1 MAKKKKT
8 TTKKKSTTTKKKS
21 TTTKKKS
28 TTTKKKSTKKAA
40 GSRTPRSENATG
52 KQLVIVESPAK
63 AKTINKY
70 LGPGY
75 VVRASVGHVRDL
87 PPRAPKGVKMPVP
100 GVDLDNNFEP
110 SYEIL
115 ADKKK
120 TVAELKKLAKQAD
133 TIWFATDLDREGEAI
148 AWHLAQIVGVKP
160 SEAKRVI
167 FNAITRKEIQ
177 RAFETPHVIDEYKVN
192 AQQARRILDRIVG
205 YQASPLLWK
214 KVARGLSAGRVQSVA
229 VRIVVEREREI
240 DVFVPDE
247 SWSVEALLALDPKK
261 AGTLTGSWGD
271 FITTT
276 DAKGKGPTI
285 KVQNA
290 WLAEHGGLKTELVEL
305 GGTRFNLG
313 CSAESPVDLS
323 AEITEVAEAV
333 GMKKISV
340 DTTEKERGKGPAR
353 FQRTLQGELDPKT
366 RYAVK
371 STETKR
377 TTSRAYAPFIT
388 STLQQNAAN
397 RLGFATD
404 RTMRLAQ
411 GLYEGIE
418 IKGEGQVGLITY
430 MRTDSTTLSGE
441 AISNARNYIEK
452 TFGTDYLPE
461 KPNFFGSSNKA
472 AQEAHEAIRPTEA
485 HRTPDSV
492 RSGLKEDQY
501 KLYKLIWERYVSCQM
516 TPAKFDATTVL
527 FERSDEAT
535 GAILKT
541 NGRVLVFD
549 GFMRVAGVPTAS
561 DEQTLPSFKDGQETA
576 PFSITPKQK
585 FTSPPP
591 RYNEGSLVKKLE
603 EEGIGRPSTYASII
617 RVIQDRGYVE
627 QVDRRFHATAMG
639 EVVTDMLV
647 EAFPVLM
654 QVSYTKDL
662 EERLDL
668 IESDHRD
675 WREMLGDFYGR
686 FSTSLAHAHE
696 NLMHARAVTRPAPYA
711 CPECGATTSYRFGK
725 NGRFLS
731 CSTYPECDYAA
742 PVDREGQPLLPEQ
755 VDIKCPEDQAQ
766 MIKRTGRFGPFI
778 ASPNYPE
785 TQFVLNIDKKGGLKL
800 PSPPPYETE
809 LTCPKCEERPMYL
822 REGARG
828 PWLGCS
834 GFPKCRGRMGWA
846 KLEEDERKTLELALK
861 NHLKKH
867 PMPVITR
874 MDDTPIEAGTP
885 VSELLVP
892 GGVAVLTLHPDAGKE
907 DKVSSAA
914 G

>member
-8 TTKKKSTTTKKKS
+8 TTKKKSTTSKKTSTTSKKKS
-21 TTTKKKS
+21 TTTIKKKS
-28 TTTKKKSTKKAA
+28 TRKKAA
-40 GSRTPRSENATG
+40 GTRTRSENATG

-70 LGPGY
+70 LGPEY

-100 GVDLDNNFEP
+100 GVDLENNFEP

-115 ADKKK
+115 TDKKK
-120 TVAELKKLAKQAD
+120 TVTELKKLAKQAD

-148 AWHLAQIVGVKP
+148 AWHLAHIVGVEP
-160 SEAKRVI
+160 SKAKRVI

-240 DVFVPDE
+240 DIFVPDE
-247 SWSVEALLALDPKK
+247 SWSVEALLALDPGK

-340 DTTEKERGKGPAR
+340 DSTENERGKGPAR

-441 AISNARNYIEK
+441 AINNARNYIEK

-492 RSGLKEDQY
+492 RSALKEDQY

-527 FERSDEAT
+527 FERSDEPT

-561 DEQTLPSFKDGQETA
+561 DEQTPPLFRGWPGNRTVLHHAQAEIHQSSASIQRRLAGQETRRRRHR
-576 PFSITPKQK
+576 
-585 FTSPPP
+585 PP
-591 RYNEGSLVKKLE
+591 
-603 EEGIGRPSTYASII
+603 I
-617 RVIQDRGYVE
+617 
-627 QVDRRFHATAMG
+627 
-639 EVVTDMLV
+639 
-647 EAFPVLM
+647 
-654 QVSYTKDL
+654 DL
-662 EERLDL
+662 CF
-668 IESDHRD
+668 DH
-675 WREMLGDFYGR
+675 
-686 FSTSLAHAHE
+686 SSH
-696 NLMHARAVTRPAPYA
+696 P
-711 CPECGATTSYRFGK
+711 
-725 NGRFLS
+725 
-731 CSTYPECDYAA
+731 
-742 PVDREGQPLLPEQ
+742 
-755 VDIKCPEDQAQ
+755 
-766 MIKRTGRFGPFI
+766 
-778 ASPNYPE
+778 
-785 TQFVLNIDKKGGLKL
+785 
-800 PSPPPYETE
+800 
-809 LTCPKCEERPMYL
+809 
-822 REGARG
+822 G
-828 PWLGCS
+828 PWL
-834 GFPKCRGRMGWA
+834 RGTGRP
-846 KLEEDERKTLELALK
+846 TLPCDRDGRSRHRHA
-861 NHLKKH
+861 
-867 PMPVITR
+867 R
-874 MDDTPIEAGTP
+874 RG
-885 VSELLVP
+885 VP
-892 GGVAVLTLHPDAGKE
+892 GADAGVLHQGSRGTTRPDRKR
-907 DKVSSAA
+907 SPGLA
-914 G
+914 